1 MYVNEENALGEE
13 SRLTGFGGR
22 GGGEGELDGKN
33 VDDNQLGV
41 KMTKSPISRDQN
53 QLVKPTAG
61 EPEGY

>member
-1 MYVNEENALGEE
+1 M
-13 SRLTGFGGR
+13 TGFGGR
-22 GGGEGELDGKN
+22 GEGEDELDGKN

-61 EPEGY
+61 EPEGC